1 MPRRT
6 PGNVVLFL
14 PLDKAHIPI
23 DNGSAPE
30 LRPPLRLGGFAN
42 AGGAQEQNAPALV
55 LYSGG
60 MKLDHLPAH
69 GVGVG
74 KKFETNQ

>member
-6 PGNVVLFL
+6 PGYVFPLR
-14 PLDKAHIPI
+14 PLDKTHVPI
-23 DNGSAPE
+23 DNGGTAK

-42 AGGAQEQNAPALV
+42 AGGAQKQNAPALV

-60 MKLDHLPAH
+60 MKLNHLPAH
-69 GVGVG
+69 GVGIEHMV
-74 KKFETNQ
+74 